1 MDQGGAGSLVLVVF
15 VPLVAVL
22 VLVLCL
28 LFAVVV
34 LVVAAVGG
42 VGGGVVVVVVVV
54 VFLAPAG
61 EFLDEF
67 SFDKFARRCSCLSY
81 ICRSSHVHLT
91 GCGVSQGHLEG
102 VETLQHSE
110 VHKHSQDIGRRF
122 VSDCLGIL
130 PFCVSCGW
138 ECWELPRHGGS
149 ALRIAPEDLPL
160 QEFYIPK
167 DRLN

>member
-34 LVVAAVGG
+34 LVVAAV
-42 VGGGVVVVVVVV
+42 VVVVVVVVLVVVV

-102 VETLQHSE
+102 VEPLQHSE